1 MRFRCGVIRATGAQ
15 WKTEASEVKKELS
28 WELLEKVSDQ
38 RVRKLSPGDVEAD
51 DPIIPNVFKLYG
63 LHI

>member
-1 MRFRCGVIRATGAQ
+1 MYGVIGATGAQ
-15 WKTEASEVKKELS
+15 RKTEASKVKKLS
-28 WELLEKVSDQ
+28 SELLEKVSDQ

-51 DPIIPNVFKLYG
+51 DPTIPNVFKLYG